1 MSEPTKPDDL
11 PSDAEPDP
19 LDELAKGQVP
29 VPKVD
34 WRVSPRA
41 ACIAASVVGVVA
53 GIAVWIWAP
62 DPPWWI
68 PPFIALITAV
78 MAYRL
83 IRPVWR
89 AAGLEDEI

>member
-1 MSEPTKPDDL
+1 VSGDTNREPE
-11 PSDAEPDP
+11 ADP
-19 LDELAKGQVP
+19 LDELAAGKIP
-29 VPKVD
+29 VPRLD
-34 WRVSPRA
+34 WRVSPRTTR
-41 ACIAASVVGVVA
+41 IISSVVGV
-53 GIAVWIWAP
+53 AVGLSIWIWAP